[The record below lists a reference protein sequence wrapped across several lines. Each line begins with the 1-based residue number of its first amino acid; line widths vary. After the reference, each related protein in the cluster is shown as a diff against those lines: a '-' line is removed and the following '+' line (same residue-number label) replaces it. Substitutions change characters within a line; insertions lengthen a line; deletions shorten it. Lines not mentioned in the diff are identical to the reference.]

1 MEIKHEKGIVTFRM
15 RAGKD
20 MVRNTMP
27 IGMAKSIVARA
38 KETKDIE
45 GGVWIDNKY
54 LFPTVPEKKKSATKK
69 ETTENAKTTSEA
81 NEKSEE

>member
-27 IGMAKSIVARA
+27 LGTAKSIVAKA
-38 KETKDIE
+38 KETKEID
-45 GGVWIDNKY
+45 GGVWVDNKY
-54 LFPTVPEKKKSATKK
+54 LFPTVSKKKKREETKD
-69 ETTENAKTTSEA
+69 E
-81 NEKSEE
+81 

>member
-27 IGMAKSIVARA
+27 LGIAKSIVAKA
-38 KETKDIE
+38 KETKEID
-45 GGVWIDNKY
+45 GGVWVDNKY
-54 LFPTVPEKKKSATKK
+54 LFPTVRAKKQKVEVSEEKK
-69 ETTENAKTTSEA
+69 EV
-81 NEKSEE
+81 EKDE

>member
-27 IGMAKSIVARA
+27 LGIAKSIVARA
-38 KETKDIE
+38 KETKEID
-45 GGVWIDNKY
+45 GGVWVDNKY
-54 LFPTVPEKKKSATKK
+54 LFPTVREKKPKVEVSEEKK
-69 ETTENAKTTSEA
+69 EV
-81 NEKSEE
+81 EKDE

>member
-27 IGMAKSIVARA
+27 LGIAKSIVAKA
-38 KETKDIE
+38 KETKEID
-45 GGVWIDNKY
+45 GGVWVDNKY
-54 LFPTVPEKKKSATKK
+54 LFPTVRAKKPKSEVSEEKK
-69 ETTENAKTTSEA
+69 EV
-81 NEKSEE
+81 EKDE

>member
-27 IGMAKSIVARA
+27 LGIAKSIVAKA
-38 KETKDIE
+38 KETQEID
-45 GGVWIDNKY
+45 GGVWVDNKY
-54 LFPTVPEKKKSATKK
+54 LFPTVRAKKPKAEVSEEKK
-69 ETTENAKTTSEA
+69 EV
-81 NEKSEE
+81 EKDE

>member
-27 IGMAKSIVARA
+27 IGIAKSIVARA
-38 KETKDIE
+38 KETKEIE
-45 GGVWIDNKY
+45 GGVWVDNKY
-54 LFPTVPEKKKSATKK
+54 LFPIAPEKKKPTTKK
-69 ETTENAKTTSEA
+69 EASENAKTTSEA